1 MERGKWERQRPDG
14 MHGWVMDH
22 QSLDLSRS
30 TSSLVTKTNSRLHP
44 GRYPQLFWMSQLQCF
59 YRLKM
64 VALLNFLDRQ
74 VYVHTHAFD
83 CEKDYN
89 DWKHLW
95 SGAHQRYCCSEKKPS
110 YFWIVP
116 RLWHY
121 QGCYLKDIACRNKV
135 EVIPEGVLRIGV
147 GHKDVSKI

>member
-1 MERGKWERQRPDG
+1 
-14 MHGWVMDH
+14 MDH

-30 TSSLVTKTNSRLHP
+30 TSSLVTNTNSRLHP

-64 VALLNFLDRQ
+64 VHLLNFLDRQ

-110 YFWIVP
+110 YHVVLDCSTIVTLSRLLPQRHRLQKQGGGDP
-116 RLWHY
+116 RGSAEDW
-121 QGCYLKDIACRNKV
+121 CWT
-135 EVIPEGVLRIGV
+135 
-147 GHKDVSKI
+147 